1 VPQSAEQ
8 CGKIWGGIALA
19 DIAVDSALAPERPP
33 AAAATIA
40 ARMDRLPPSGYLR
53 RFIVLLAL
61 GAFFDVFDNGLI
73 TFIAPGL
80 YKAGIMVPTTQAF
93 FDVHGFA
100 SLISATF
107 VGMFIGTQALS
118 PLCDHFGRR
127 TVFTFALC
135 WYSVCTFIMA
145 FQTTDVGLVFWRLL
159 CGIGIGVEFVTIDTY
174 LSELVPVERRGKAF
188 AFTSLIGT
196 TAYPITAFL
205 AWAFVPYMPLN
216 IDGWRWVAI
225 VAAIG
230 AIVAWF
236 LRLGLPESP
245 RWLAQHGRTA
255 EADRIMRMIEARVE
269 AGIGRPLPPP
279 RIVADEV
286 EIGKGAFQEMFQP
299 PYRNRTIMLVIFQL
313 LQTVGY
319 YGFTSWVPTLL
330 LAQGINVTKSLAYTI
345 IIAAANPLG
354 ALLCTQFAD
363 RVERKWQLSVAALCI
378 AGFGLLFAQQ
388 TAAPGIMTVGVL
400 IAISNTVLAYSL
412 HAYQSELYPTRIRAR
427 AVGFTYGW
435 SRFSTIF
442 IGFFIAFF
450 LRNYGNIGVFVFI
463 AASMVVVFFVIAL
476 MGPRTTGL
484 RLEAISR

>member
-1 VPQSAEQ
+1 M
-8 CGKIWGGIALA
+8 A
-19 DIAVDSALAPERPP
+19 DITADRAVKPV
-33 AAAATIA
+33 ATIA

-73 TFIAPGL
+73 SFIAPGL
-80 YKAGIMVPTTQAF
+80 YKAGIMVPTTQGF
-93 FDVHGFA
+93 FDVHGYA
-100 SLISATF
+100 SLIAATF
-107 VGMFIGTQALS
+107 AGMFIGTQGLS

-135 WYSVCTFIMA
+135 WYSICTLVMSL
-145 FQTTDVGLVFWRLL
+145 QSTDVGLVFWRFL

-216 IDGWRWVAI
+216 IDGWRWVGL
-225 VAAIG
+225 VASVG
-230 AIVAWF
+230 AIIAWL

-245 RWLAQHGRTA
+245 RWLAQHGRREEAERITA
-255 EADRIMRMIEARVE
+255 MIEARVQ
-269 AGIGRPLPPP
+269 ASNGGGPLPPP
-279 RIVADEV
+279 RVVADEIEV
-286 EIGKGAFQEMFQP
+286 GKGAFIEMFQQ
-299 PYRNRTIMLVIFQL
+299 PYRNRTIMLIVFQL

-354 ALLCTQFAD
+354 AFAATRFAD
-363 RVERKWQLSVAALCI
+363 KCERKWQLAFAALGI
-378 AGFGLLFAQQ
+378 AGFGLIFSQM
-388 TAAPGIMTVGVL
+388 TAAPGIMSIGVC
-400 IAISNTVLAYSL
+400 IAFCNTVLAYSL

-442 IGFFIAFF
+442 IGFIIAFC
-450 LRNYGNIGVFVFI
+450 LRNYGTIGVFAFI
-463 AASMVVVFFVIAL
+463 AGSMVIVFFVIAI

>member
-1 VPQSAEQ
+1 MAEN
-8 CGKIWGGIALA
+8 IVIPVMAR
-19 DIAVDSALAPERPP
+19 S
-33 AAAATIA
+33 ATIA
-40 ARMDRLPPSGYLR
+40 ARMDRLPPSNYVR
-53 RFIVLLAL
+53 RFIFLLAL

-73 TFIAPGL
+73 SFIAPGL
-80 YKAGIMVPTTQAF
+80 YKAGIMVPTTEAF
-93 FDVHGFA
+93 FDVHGYA

-127 TVFTFALC
+127 TVFTFALV
-135 WYSVCTFIMA
+135 WYSICTFIMA
-145 FQTTDVGLVFWRLL
+145 LQSTDVGLVFWRLL

-205 AWAFVPYMPLN
+205 AWAFVPYAPLG
-216 IDGWRWVAI
+216 IDGWRWVPLI
-225 VAAIG
+225 AAVG
-230 AIVAWF
+230 AIIAWF

-245 RWLAQHGRTA
+245 RWLAQHGRREEAERITA
-255 EADRIMRMIEARVE
+255 MIEGRVE
-269 AGIGRPLPPP
+269 RSIGRPLPPP
-279 RIVADEV
+279 QVLDDEV
-286 EIGKGAFQEMFQP
+286 ELGKGTFVEMFRE
-299 PYRNRTIMLVIFQL
+299 PYRNRTIMLIIFQL

-330 LAQGINVTKSLAYTI
+330 LAQGITVTKSLAYTI

-354 ALLCTQFAD
+354 SLAATQFAD
-363 RVERKWQLSVAALCI
+363 RCERKWQLAVAALGI
-378 AGFGLLFAQQ
+378 AGFGLIFSQMSS
-388 TAAPGIMTVGVL
+388 APGIMSVGVA
-400 IAISNTVLAYSL
+400 IAFCNTVLAYSL

-442 IGFFIAFF
+442 IGFIIAFC
-450 LRNYGNIGVFVFI
+450 LRNYGTIGVFAFI
-463 AASMVVVFFVIAL
+463 ATSMVIVFLVIAI
-476 MGPRTTGL
+476 MGPRTTGR

>member
-1 VPQSAEQ
+1 M
-8 CGKIWGGIALA
+8 A
-19 DIAVDSALAPERPP
+19 DIVADSVGHSALGQRIP
-33 AAAATIA
+33 TIA
-40 ARMDRLPPSGYLR
+40 ARMDRLPPSAYVR
-53 RFIVLLAL
+53 RFIFLLAL

-73 TFIAPGL
+73 SFIAPGL
-80 YKAGIMVPTTQAF
+80 YKAGIMVPTTEAF
-93 FDVHGFA
+93 FDVHGYA

-107 VGMFIGTQALS
+107 VGMFIGTQALA
-118 PLCDHFGRR
+118 PLCDYFGRR
-127 TVFTFALC
+127 TVFTFALF

-145 FQTTDVGLVFWRLL
+145 LQSTDVGLVFWRFL

-174 LSELVPVERRGKAF
+174 LSELVPVERRGRAF

-216 IDGWRWVAI
+216 IDGWRWVAVI
-225 VAAIG
+225 GASG

-245 RWLAQHGRTA
+245 RWLAQHGRREEA
-255 EADRIMRMIEARVE
+255 ERITRMIEARVE
-269 AGIGRPLPPP
+269 AGTGRPLPPP
-279 RIVADEV
+279 LLLDDEV
-286 EIGKGAFQEMFQP
+286 EHGKGAFMEMFRA
-299 PYRNRTIMLVIFQL
+299 PYRNRTIMLIIFQL

-354 ALLCTQFAD
+354 AFAATRFAD
-363 RVERKWQLSVAALCI
+363 RCERKWQLAVAALGI
-378 AGFGLLFAQQ
+378 AIFGLIFAQQ
-388 TAAPGIMTVGVL
+388 TAAPGIMTLGVC
-400 IAISNTVLAYSL
+400 IAFCNTVLAYSL

-442 IGFFIAFF
+442 IGFIIAFC
-450 LRNYGNIGVFVFI
+450 LRNYGTNGVFVFI
-463 AASMVVVFFVIAL
+463 AASMMIVFLVIAI
-476 MGPRTTGL
+476 MGPRTTGR

>member
-1 VPQSAEQ
+1 V
-8 CGKIWGGIALA
+8 A
-19 DIAVDSALAPERPP
+19 DIAIDPVSQPV
-33 AAAATIA
+33 ATIA
-40 ARMDRLPPSGYLR
+40 ARMDRLPPSGYVR

-73 TFIAPGL
+73 SFIAPGL

-93 FDVHGFA
+93 FDVHGYA

-127 TVFTFALC
+127 TVFTFALV
-135 WYSVCTFIMA
+135 WYSICTFIMA
-145 FQTTDVGLVFWRLL
+145 LQSTDVGLVFWRFL

-196 TAYPITAFL
+196 SAYPLTAFL
-205 AWAFVPYMPLN
+205 AWAFVPVAPLGV
-216 IDGWRWVAI
+216 DGWRWVTI
-225 VAAIG
+225 IG
-230 AIVAWF
+230 AAGAIIAWF

-245 RWLAQHGRTA
+245 RWLAQHGRREEAERITA
-255 EADRIMRMIEARVE
+255 MIEGRVE
-269 AGIGRPLPPP
+269 ASTGRPLPPP
-279 RIVADEV
+279 HILEDEV
-286 EIGKGAFQEMFQP
+286 ETGKGSFSEMFKE
-299 PYRNRTIMLVIFQL
+299 PYRNRTIMLIIFQL

-330 LAQGINVTKSLAYTI
+330 LAQGITVTKSLAYTI

-354 ALLCTQFAD
+354 SLAATQFAD
-363 RVERKWQLSVAALCI
+363 RCERKWQLAFAALAI
-378 AGFGLLFAQQ
+378 AVFGLIFSQQ
-388 TAAPGIMTVGVL
+388 TAAPGIMSIGVL
-400 IAISNTVLAYSL
+400 IAFSNTILAYSL

-442 IGFFIAFF
+442 IGFIIAFC
-450 LRNYGNIGVFVFI
+450 LRNYGTLGVFVFI
-463 AASMVVVFFVIAL
+463 AGAMVIVFLVIAV
-476 MGPRTTGL
+476 MGPRTTGR

>member
-1 VPQSAEQ
+1 VAE
-8 CGKIWGGIALA
+8 
-19 DIAVDSALAPERPP
+19 AVLDAGAERV
-33 AAAATIA
+33 ATIA
-40 ARMDRLPPSGYLR
+40 ARMDRLPPSWYMR

-73 TFIAPGL
+73 SFIAPGL

-93 FDVHGFA
+93 FDVHGYA

-107 VGMFIGTQALS
+107 VGMFIGTQGLS

-135 WYSVCTFIMA
+135 WYSICTFIMA
-145 FQTTDVGLVFWRLL
+145 LQSTDVGLVFWRFL

-188 AFTSLIGT
+188 AFTALIGT
-196 TAYPITAFL
+196 SAYPITAFL
-205 AWAFVPYMPLN
+205 AWAFVPYMPLGV
-216 IDGWRWVAI
+216 DGWRWVPI
-225 VAAIG
+225 IAAIG
-230 AIVAWF
+230 AIVAWL

-245 RWLAQHGRTA
+245 RWLAQHGRREEAERITA
-255 EADRIMRMIEARVE
+255 MIEARVQ
-269 AGIGRPLPPP
+269 ASNGGRPLPEPH
-279 RIVADEV
+279 ILTDEV
-286 EIGKGAFQEMFQP
+286 EVGKGTFGEMFNET
-299 PYRNRTIMLVIFQL
+299 YRNRTIMLIIFQL

-330 LAQGINVTKSLAYTI
+330 LAQGINITKSLAYTI
-345 IIAAANPLG
+345 IIAAANPVG
-354 ALLCTQFAD
+354 AFACTQFAD
-363 RVERKWQLSVAALCI
+363 RCERKWQLAVAALCI
-378 AGFGLLFAQQ
+378 AGFGLIFAQM
-388 TAAPGIMTVGVL
+388 TSAPGIMTVGVL
-400 IAISNTVLAYSL
+400 IAFSNTVLAYSL

-442 IGFFIAFF
+442 IGFIIAFC
-450 LRNYGNIGVFVFI
+450 LRNYGTMGVFTFI
-463 AASMVVVFFVIAL
+463 AGSMIIVFFIIAI

>member
-1 VPQSAEQ
+1 MAETV
-8 CGKIWGGIALA
+8 A
-19 DIAVDSALAPERPP
+19 DPPLQPRP
-33 AAAATIA
+33 TIA
-40 ARMDRLPPSGYLR
+40 ARIDRLPPSGYLR

-73 TFIAPGL
+73 SFIAPGL
-80 YKAGIMVPTTQAF
+80 YKAGIMVPTTQGF
-93 FDVHGFA
+93 FDVHGYA
-100 SLISATF
+100 SLIAATF
-107 VGMFIGTQALS
+107 AGMFIGTQGLS

-135 WYSVCTFIMA
+135 WYSICTLVMSL
-145 FQTTDVGLVFWRLL
+145 QSTDVGLVFWRFL

-216 IDGWRWVAI
+216 IDGWRWVGLIAS
-225 VAAIG
+225 VG
-230 AIVAWF
+230 AIIAWV

-245 RWLAQHGRTA
+245 RWLAQHGRREEA
-255 EADRIMRMIEARVE
+255 ERITRMIEDRVQ
-269 AGIGRPLPPP
+269 ASNGGKPLPPP
-279 RIVADEV
+279 QIVADEIEV
-286 EIGKGAFQEMFQP
+286 GKGAFIEMFQQ
-299 PYRNRTIMLVIFQL
+299 PYRNRTIMLIIFQL

-354 ALLCTQFAD
+354 AFAATRFAD
-363 RVERKWQLSVAALCI
+363 KCERKWQLAVAALGI
-378 AGFGLLFAQQ
+378 AGFGLIFSQM
-388 TAAPGIMTVGVL
+388 TAAPGIMTVGVC
-400 IAISNTVLAYSL
+400 IAFCNTVLAYSL

-442 IGFFIAFF
+442 IGFIIAFC
-450 LRNYGNIGVFVFI
+450 LRNYGTIGVFTFI
-463 AASMVVVFFVIAL
+463 AGSMVIVFLVIAI

>member
-1 VPQSAEQ
+1 V
-8 CGKIWGGIALA
+8 A
-19 DIAVDSALAPERPP
+19 DIIADAVGQPVGAVGQPV
-33 AAAATIA
+33 ATIA
-40 ARMDRLPPSGYLR
+40 ARMDRLPPSGYVR
-53 RFIVLLAL
+53 RFIFLLAL

-73 TFIAPGL
+73 TFIAPGF

-93 FDVHGFA
+93 FDVHGYA

-127 TVFTFALC
+127 TVFTFALV
-135 WYSVCTFIMA
+135 WYSICTFIMA
-145 FQTTDVGLVFWRLL
+145 LQSTDVGLVFWRFL

-205 AWAFVPYMPLN
+205 AWAFVPYAPLGV
-216 IDGWRWVAI
+216 DGWRWVAI
-225 VAAIG
+225 IGAAG

-245 RWLAQHGRTA
+245 RWLAQHGRREEA
-255 EADRIMRMIEARVE
+255 ERITRMIEGRVE
-269 AGIGRPLPPP
+269 ASIGRKLPEPQSLG
-279 RIVADEV
+279 DEV
-286 EIGKGAFQEMFQP
+286 EVGKGAFREMFQP
-299 PYRNRTIMLVIFQL
+299 PYTQRTIMLIIFQL

-345 IIAAANPLG
+345 VIAAANPLG
-354 ALLCTQFAD
+354 AFAATRFAD
-363 RVERKWQLSVAALCI
+363 KCERKWQLACAALGI
-378 AGFGLLFAQQ
+378 AGFGLIFAQQ
-388 TAAPGIMTVGVL
+388 TEAPGIMTLGVC
-400 IAISNTVLAYSL
+400 IAFCNTVLAYSL

-442 IGFFIAFF
+442 IGFIIAFC
-450 LRNYGNIGVFVFI
+450 LRNYGTIGVFAFI
-463 AASMVVVFFVIAL
+463 ATSMVIVFLVIAI
-476 MGPRTTGL
+476 MGPRTTGR

>member
-1 VPQSAEQ
+1 MAE
-8 CGKIWGGIALA
+8 IAA
-19 DIAVDSALAPERPP
+19 TTTMP
-33 AAAATIA
+33 AITIA

-73 TFIAPGL
+73 SFIAPGL
-80 YKAGIMVPTTQAF
+80 YKAGIMVPTTMGF
-93 FDVHGFA
+93 FDVHGYA
-100 SLISATF
+100 SLIAATF
-107 VGMFIGTQALS
+107 AGMFIGTQLLS
-118 PLCDHFGRR
+118 PFCDYFGRR

-135 WYSVCTFIMA
+135 WYSICTFIMA
-145 FQTTDVGLVFWRLL
+145 LQSSDVGLVFWRFL
-159 CGIGIGVEFVTIDTY
+159 CGVGIGVEFVTIDTY

-205 AWAFVPYMPLN
+205 AWAFVPHMPLG
-216 IDGWRWVAI
+216 IDGWRWVPLI
-225 VAAIG
+225 AAVG
-230 AIVAWF
+230 AIIAWI

-245 RWLAQHGRTA
+245 RWLAQHGRTEEA
-255 EADRIMRMIEARVE
+255 ERITAMIEARVQ
-269 AGIGRPLPPP
+269 ASNGGRPLPPP
-279 RIVADEV
+279 RVLADEV
-286 EIGKGAFQEMFQP
+286 EIGKGAFREMFNET
-299 PYRNRTIMLVIFQL
+299 YRSRTIMLIIFQL

-354 ALLCTQFAD
+354 SLAATQFAD
-363 RVERKWQLSVAALCI
+363 KCERKWQLALAALGI

-388 TAAPGIMTVGVL
+388 TAAPGIMTIGVC
-400 IAISNTVLAYSL
+400 IAFCNTVLAYSL

-442 IGFFIAFF
+442 IGFIIAYC
-450 LRNYGNIGVFVFI
+450 LRNYGTIGVFTFI
-463 AASMVVVFFVIAL
+463 AGSMIIVFFVIAL